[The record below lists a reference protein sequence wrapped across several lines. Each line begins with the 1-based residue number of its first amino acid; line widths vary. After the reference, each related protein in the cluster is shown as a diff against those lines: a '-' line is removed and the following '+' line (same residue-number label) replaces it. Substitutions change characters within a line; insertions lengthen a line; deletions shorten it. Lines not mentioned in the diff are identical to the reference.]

1 MTGVLLWDTFA
12 VRRDNAVV
20 DDGNSLAAAPEQ
32 EIMAKVRKRRRP
44 PVTRP
49 DDRGALAAAW
59 DPERDAMRNALEY
72 LRSDCA
78 AVGKVEAEGAGRV
91 QVGRRRA
98 LDRSRCG
105 SGARLRDED
114 DGEHDADDAG
124 DHGGADG
131 VEGALRVEQI
141 LRAQSVAQLLMR
153 RSSESAAECLHSRQQ
168 RNCSRWP

>member
-59 DPERDAMRNALEY
+59 DPERDARRNALEY

-78 AVGKVEAEGAGRV
+78 AVEAEGAGRV
-91 QVGRRRA
+91 QQVGRRRA
-98 LDRSRCG
+98 LDRSRWG
-105 SGARLRDED
+105 SGVRLR

-124 DHGGADG
+124 DHGGANG

-153 RSSESAAECLHSRQQ
+153 RSSESAAECLHSR
-168 RNCSRWP
+168 